1 MKIQR
6 NKRKKFKTYLAAVS
20 VWLLAVLG
28 LTALVVGQESEAV
41 SLDEMAASA
50 PGTTD
55 AVPEAVPSAPEPQP
69 AACSMQSVQSIS
81 FRKDMPIRD
90 ALQMLAQMYHKNIVP
105 SARVDGMVTVTNLYD
120 VTFEEAL
127 QAILGTHKYE
137 IKGNFVKVYTN
148 EEFMADKTRFE
159 YATIPLYY
167 INAEE
172 AKKLAEPLLSEFG
185 QLGVTSPAQRD
196 TVPGKG
202 GDSLAIHDRL
212 VVSDYPENLRRIR
225 EMLAEVDVE
234 PLQVLLEVT
243 VMEATLTEETK
254 FGIDWKNIPGTSVSL
269 GDDGFLQSGFAPQV
283 TGGASGIS
291 IGVTFD
297 NISAL
302 ITALETVSDV
312 TIMANPKILALNK
325 QAGKLSIGREDG
337 YQSLTN
343 VSEGGTSTQEVE
355 FLESGTVLEFRP
367 FIGKDGL
374 IRMEIRPEQSN
385 GEIKNY
391 GDAYLPN
398 KSKTEVVTNVMVRDG
413 QTIVLG
419 GLFKESTNL
428 SHSQVPILGDIPVI
442 GELFRGVSD
451 SSSRVELIILITP
464 HIIQR
469 PEQAQGAE
477 RLEDVQ
483 RLAHTARSNLYW
495 MSRVKI
501 DEDRYARAV
510 QYYTNGEYDC
520 AMAELNNILTIHRNY
535 LEAVRLRERILRET
549 QPQAAQ
555 QMERLMLQKIERE
568 ESGKWL
574 RW

>member
-41 SLDEMAASA
+41 SLDETAASA
-50 PGTTD
+50 
-55 AVPEAVPSAPEPQP
+55 PEAVPSAPEPRP

-185 QLGVTSPAQRD
+185 QLGVSSPAQRD

-225 EMLAEVDVE
+225 EMLTEVDVE

-283 TGGASGIS
+283 TGTDASGIS

-325 QAGKLSIGREDG
+325 QAGKLIIGREDG
-337 YQSLTN
+337 YESLTN

-385 GEIKNY
+385 GNIDKTTQ
-391 GDAYLPN
+391 LPS
-398 KSKTEVVTNVMVRDG
+398 KSKTEIMTNVMVRDG

-419 GLFKESTNL
+419 GLFKEQTSL
-428 SHSQVPILGDIPVI
+428 SRNQVPLLGDIPI
-442 GELFRGVSD
+442 FGELFRGVSD
-451 SSSRVELIILITP
+451 SSIRMELIILITP

-510 QYYTNGEYDC
+510 QYYMNSEYDC

-568 ESGKWL
+568 ESGKWF

>member
-1 MKIQR
+1 MKTQR
-6 NKRKKFKTYLAAVS
+6 RKQKKLKFRTYLTAFS

-28 LTALVVGQESEAV
+28 LTALVIGQENEGAAPAEAA
-41 SLDEMAASA
+41 EAAA
-50 PGTTD
+50 P
-55 AVPEAVPSAPEPQP
+55 AEASPSPSF
-69 AACSMQSVQSIS
+69 SMQSVQSIS

-105 SARVDGMVTVTNLYD
+105 SARVDGTVTVTNLYD

-137 IKGNFVKVYTN
+137 IKGNFVKIYTN
-148 EEFMADKTRFE
+148 EEFRADKTRFE
-159 YATIPLYY
+159 YAVIPLYY

-185 QLGVTSPAQRD
+185 QLGVTSPAQRN
-196 TVPGKG
+196 TTPGQG

-212 VVSDYPENLRRIR
+212 VVSDYPENIRRIR
-225 EMLAEVDVE
+225 EVLADVDVE

-243 VMEATLTEETK
+243 VMEATLTEATK
-254 FGIDWKNIPGTSVSL
+254 FGIDWSNVPGVTIDM
-269 GDDGFLQSGFAPQV
+269 GTGGFYQGGFAPAV
-283 TGGASGIS
+283 TGTNASGITV
-291 IGVTFD
+291 GVTFD
-297 NISAL
+297 NIAAL
-302 ITALETVSDV
+302 IKAVETISDL

-325 QAGKLSIGREDG
+325 QAGKLIIGKEEG

-343 VSEGGTSTQEVE
+343 VAEGGTATQRVE

-385 GEIKNY
+385 GEIVQF
-391 GDAYLPN
+391 GSTQLP
-398 KSKTEVVTNVMVRDG
+398 KKTKTEIMTNVMVRDG

-428 SHSQVPILGDIPVI
+428 SRNQVPIVGDIPVI

-451 SSSRVELIILITP
+451 NSTRVELIILITP

-483 RLAHTARSNLYW
+483 RLAHEARSNLYW

-510 QYYTNGEYDC
+510 QYYLNGDYNS
-520 AMAELNNILTIHRNY
+520 AMTELNNILTIHRNY
-535 LEAVRLRERILRET
+535 LEAIRLRERILRET

-568 ESGKWL
+568 ESGKWF

>member
-1 MKIQR
+1 
-6 NKRKKFKTYLAAVS
+6 LAAVS

-41 SLDEMAASA
+41 SLDEPAASA
-50 PGTTD
+50 P
-55 AVPEAVPSAPEPQP
+55 EAAPSAPEPQP

>member
-428 SHSQVPILGDIPVI
+428 SRSQVPILGDIPVI

-510 QYYTNGEYDC
+510 QYYMNGEYDC

-568 ESGKWL
+568 ESGKWF

>member
-55 AVPEAVPSAPEPQP
+55 AVPEAVPSAPEPRP

>member
-41 SLDEMAASA
+41 SLDEPAASA
-50 PGTTD
+50 P
-55 AVPEAVPSAPEPQP
+55 EAASSAPEPQP

>member
-41 SLDEMAASA
+41 SLDETAASA

-55 AVPEAVPSAPEPQP
+55 AVPEAVPSAPEPRP

-254 FGIDWKNIPGTSVSL
+254 FGIDWKNIPGTSINL

-428 SHSQVPILGDIPVI
+428 SRSQVPILGDIPII

-510 QYYTNGEYDC
+510 QYYMNGEYDC

-568 ESGKWL
+568 ESGKWF

>member
-1 MKIQR
+1 MDF
-6 NKRKKFKTYLAAVS
+6 KRYAAAVG

-28 LTALVVGQESEAV
+28 LAALVVGQESEPAV
-41 SLDEMAASA
+41 
-50 PGTTD
+50 T
-55 AVPEAVPSAPEPQP
+55 PSAEESATVAVQP
-69 AACSMQSVQSIS
+69 ASYSMQSVQTIS

-105 SARVDGMVTVTNLYD
+105 SARVDGTVTVTNLYD

-137 IKGNFVKVYTN
+137 IKGNFVKIYTN
-148 EEFMADKTRFE
+148 EEFQADKTRFE
-159 YATIPLYY
+159 YAVIPLYY

-212 VVSDYPENLRRIR
+212 VVSDYPENIKRIR
-225 EMLAEVDVE
+225 EVLAEVDIE

-243 VMEATLTEETK
+243 VMEATLNENTK
-254 FGIDWKNIPGTSVSL
+254 FGIDWANIPGTSITL
-269 GDDGFLQSGFAPQV
+269 GSNGFLQSGFAPTV
-283 TGGASGIS
+283 TGTKGSGIS
-291 IGVTFD
+291 VGVTFD

-302 ITALETVSDV
+302 ITAIETVSDT
-312 TIMANPKILALNK
+312 TILANPKILALNK
-325 QAGKLSIGREDG
+325 QAGKLIIGKEEG

-343 VSEGGTSTQEVE
+343 VAEGGTATQQVE

-374 IRMEIRPEQSN
+374 IRMEIRPEQSTGSIVEFGN
-385 GEIKNY
+385 
-391 GDAYLPN
+391 AQLPQ
-398 KSKTEVVTNVMVRDG
+398 KTKTEVMTNVMVRDG

-419 GLFKESTNL
+419 GLFKEQTTL
-428 SHSQVPILGDIPVI
+428 SHNQVPILGDIPVI

-451 SSSRVELIILITP
+451 SSDRVELIILITP

-477 RLEDVQ
+477 RLADVQ
-483 RLAHTARSNLYW
+483 RLAHEARSNLYW
-495 MSRVKI
+495 MNRVKI
-501 DEDRYARAV
+501 DEDRYVRAV
-510 QYYTNGEYDC
+510 QNYLNGDYDA
-520 AMAELNNILTIHRNY
+520 AMTELNNLLTIHRNY
-535 LEAVRLRERILRET
+535 LEAIRLRERIIRET
-549 QPQAAQ
+549 QPQASQ
-555 QMERLMLQKIERE
+555 QMERLMLQKLERE
-568 ESGKWL
+568 ESGKWF

>member
-41 SLDEMAASA
+41 SLDETAASA
-50 PGTTD
+50 
-55 AVPEAVPSAPEPQP
+55 PEAVPSAPEPQP

-568 ESGKWL
+568 ESGKWF

>member
-1 MKIQR
+1 
-6 NKRKKFKTYLAAVS
+6 
-20 VWLLAVLG
+20 
-28 LTALVVGQESEAV
+28 
-41 SLDEMAASA
+41 
-50 PGTTD
+50 
-55 AVPEAVPSAPEPQP
+55 
-69 AACSMQSVQSIS
+69 
-81 FRKDMPIRD
+81 
-90 ALQMLAQMYHKNIVP
+90 
-105 SARVDGMVTVTNLYD
+105 
-120 VTFEEAL
+120 
-127 QAILGTHKYE
+127 
-137 IKGNFVKVYTN
+137 
-148 EEFMADKTRFE
+148 MADKTRFE

-325 QAGKLSIGREDG
+325 QAGKLSIGKEDG

>member
-41 SLDEMAASA
+41 SLDETAASA
-50 PGTTD
+50 PEV
-55 AVPEAVPSAPEPQP
+55 APSAPEPQP
-69 AACSMQSVQSIS
+69 AAYSMQSVQSIS

-225 EMLAEVDVE
+225 EMLTEVDVE

-254 FGIDWKNIPGTSVSL
+254 FGIDWKNIPGTSISL
-269 GDDGFLQSGFAPQV
+269 GDDGFLQSGFTPQV
-283 TGGASGIS
+283 TGSASGIS

-419 GLFKESTNL
+419 GLFKESTDL
-428 SHSQVPILGDIPVI
+428 SRSQVPILGDIPII

-510 QYYTNGEYDC
+510 QYYMNGEYDC

-568 ESGKWL
+568 ESGKWF

>member
-41 SLDEMAASA
+41 SLDEPAASA
-50 PGTTD
+50 P
-55 AVPEAVPSAPEPQP
+55 EAASSAPEPQP

-325 QAGKLSIGREDG
+325 QAGKLSIGKEEG

-428 SHSQVPILGDIPVI
+428 SHSQVPILGDIPII

>member
-1 MKIQR
+1 MKTQ
-6 NKRKKFKTYLAAVS
+6 RKKQMKFRTYLITVS

-28 LTALVVGQESEAV
+28 LTALVVGQESQ
-41 SLDEMAASA
+41 
-50 PGTTD
+50 T
-55 AVPEAVPSAPEPQP
+55 P
-69 AACSMQSVQSIS
+69 AAPAAETPQETTPAAAVESPATNEQTPYSMQSVQTIS
-81 FRKDMPIRD
+81 FRKDMPVRD

-105 SARVDGMVTVTNLYD
+105 SARVDGTVTVTNLYD

-137 IKGNFVKVYTN
+137 IKGNFVKIYTN
-148 EEFMADKTRFE
+148 EEFQADKTRFE
-159 YATIPLYY
+159 YAVIPLYY

-212 VVSDYPENLRRIR
+212 VVSDYPENIKRIR
-225 EMLAEVDVE
+225 EVLAEVDVE

-243 VMEATLTEETK
+243 VMEATLTEDTK
-254 FGIDWKNIPGTSVSL
+254 FGIDWKNIPGTSITL
-269 GDDGFLQSGFAPQV
+269 GGEGFLQGGFAPV
-283 TGGASGIS
+283 VSGSNASGIS
-291 IGVTFD
+291 VGVTFD

-302 ITALETVSDV
+302 INAIETVSDV

-325 QAGKLSIGREDG
+325 QAGKLIIGKEEG

-343 VSEGGTSTQEVE
+343 VAEGGTSTQQVE

-385 GEIKNY
+385 GEIVEFGNTQ
-391 GDAYLPN
+391 LPQ
-398 KSKTEVVTNVMVRDG
+398 KTKTEVMTNVMVRDG

-419 GLFKESTNL
+419 GLFKEQTSL
-428 SHSQVPILGDIPVI
+428 SRNQVPVIGDIPVI

-451 SSSRVELIILITP
+451 SSTRVELIILITP

-477 RLEDVQ
+477 RLADVQ
-483 RLAHTARSNLYW
+483 RLAHEARSNLYW

-510 QYYTNGEYDC
+510 QYYLNGDYD
-520 AMAELNNILTIHRNY
+520 AATAELNNILTIHRNY

-549 QPQAAQ
+549 QPQAAE

-568 ESGKWL
+568 ESGKWF

>member
-1 MKIQR
+1 M
-6 NKRKKFKTYLAAVS
+6 
-20 VWLLAVLG
+20 LG
-28 LTALVVGQESEAV
+28 L
-41 SLDEMAASA
+41 
-50 PGTTD
+50 
-55 AVPEAVPSAPEPQP
+55 
-69 AACSMQSVQSIS
+69 SV
-81 FRKDMPIRD
+81 
-90 ALQMLAQMYHKNIVP
+90 
-105 SARVDGMVTVTNLYD
+105 
-120 VTFEEAL
+120 
-127 QAILGTHKYE
+127 
-137 IKGNFVKVYTN
+137 
-148 EEFMADKTRFE
+148 
-159 YATIPLYY
+159 
-167 INAEE
+167 
-172 AKKLAEPLLSEFG
+172 
-185 QLGVTSPAQRD
+185 
-196 TVPGKG
+196 
-202 GDSLAIHDRL
+202 
-212 VVSDYPENLRRIR
+212 
-225 EMLAEVDVE
+225 
-234 PLQVLLEVT
+234 
-243 VMEATLTEETK
+243 
-254 FGIDWKNIPGTSVSL
+254 
-269 GDDGFLQSGFAPQV
+269 
-283 TGGASGIS
+283 
-291 IGVTFD
+291 GVTFD

-325 QAGKLSIGREDG
+325 QAGKLSIGKEEG

-385 GEIKNY
+385 GQIVNY
-391 GDAYLPN
+391 GTVQLPN

-510 QYYTNGEYDC
+510 QYYMNGEYDC

>member
-41 SLDEMAASA
+41 SLDEPAASA
-50 PGTTD
+50 P
-55 AVPEAVPSAPEPQP
+55 EAAPSAPEPQP

-225 EMLAEVDVE
+225 EMLTEVDVE

-254 FGIDWKNIPGTSVSL
+254 FGIDWKNIPGTSISL
-269 GDDGFLQSGFAPQV
+269 GDDGFLQSGFTPQV
-283 TGGASGIS
+283 TGSASGIS

-510 QYYTNGEYDC
+510 QYYMNGEYDC

>member
-1 MKIQR
+1 
-6 NKRKKFKTYLAAVS
+6 
-20 VWLLAVLG
+20 
-28 LTALVVGQESEAV
+28 
-41 SLDEMAASA
+41 
-50 PGTTD
+50 
-55 AVPEAVPSAPEPQP
+55 
-69 AACSMQSVQSIS
+69 
-81 FRKDMPIRD
+81 
-90 ALQMLAQMYHKNIVP
+90 
-105 SARVDGMVTVTNLYD
+105 
-120 VTFEEAL
+120 
-127 QAILGTHKYE
+127 
-137 IKGNFVKVYTN
+137 
-148 EEFMADKTRFE
+148 
-159 YATIPLYY
+159 
-167 INAEE
+167 
-172 AKKLAEPLLSEFG
+172 
-185 QLGVTSPAQRD
+185 
-196 TVPGKG
+196 
-202 GDSLAIHDRL
+202 
-212 VVSDYPENLRRIR
+212 
-225 EMLAEVDVE
+225 MLAEVDVE

>member
-41 SLDEMAASA
+41 SLDETAASA
-50 PGTTD
+50 
-55 AVPEAVPSAPEPQP
+55 PEAVPSAPEPQP